1 MVLCI
6 CFNIFVSMKAN
17 KVLKILNV
25 TRPTLVKYVKD
36 GTIRTT
42 TLPNG
47 TYDYNDE
54 DVYLKSG
61 RTKERVSVI
70 YSRVSTSKQKVDLE
84 NQEKT
89 LMNWCNANGIKI
101 VKSYKDVASGMNF
114 DRKQFMAM
122 LDDILEYKVDAVYI
136 TYKDR
141 LSRIS
146 FDMFQ
151 KLFGEFGCK
160 IVVINDTED
169 AKSNETE
176 IFEEIISML
185 HCFAMKMYSNRRKKK
200 LQLVKEDLKNE
211 LSV

>member
-1 MVLCI
+1 
-6 CFNIFVSMKAN
+6 MKAN
-17 KVLKILNV
+17 RVLKILNV

-70 YSRVSTSKQKVDLE
+70 YSRVSTAKQKVDLE

-122 LDDILEYKVDAVYI
+122 LDDILEYKVDVVYI

-200 LQLVKEDLKNE
+200 LQLIKEDLKNE
-211 LSV
+211 ISV

>member
-1 MVLCI
+1 
-6 CFNIFVSMKAN
+6 MKAN
-17 KVLKILNV
+17 KVLKILNI

-47 TYDYNDE
+47 TYNYNDE

-70 YSRVSTSKQKVDLE
+70 YSRVSTPKQKADLE
-84 NQEKT
+84 NQENM
-89 LMNWCNANGIKI
+89 LINWCNANGVKI
-101 VKSYKDVASGMNF
+101 AKSYKDVASGMNF
-114 DRKQFMAM
+114 DRKQFMSM
-122 LDDILEYKVDAVYI
+122 LDDILEYKIDAVYV

-146 FDMFQ
+146 FEMFQ

-160 IVVINDTED
+160 IVVINNTED

-200 LQLVKEDLKNE
+200 LQLIKEDLKNE